1 MEQEKLQ
8 SHLAAQAKEKARLED
23 KQKSK
28 QDMSVLNMPA
38 FVCGFYLH
46 HASAAMYVVYP
57 LTAFPRFLGMAVSIH
72 LRPVVLHGMPM
83 KAMLAYHFHKYCGS
97 TAQFQPFHCQ

>member
-46 HASAAMYVVYP
+46 HAFAAIYFVYP
-57 LTAFPRFLGMAVSIH
+57 LTAFPRVLGMAVSIH
-72 LRPVVLHGMPM
+72 LRSVVLHCMPM
-83 KAMLAYHFHKYCGS
+83 KAVLAYHTQTCHWSK
-97 TAQFQPFHCQ
+97 AQSQPFYSQ